1 MLLTE
6 TREDPVIM
14 CNVAIF
20 IPSAQSAPDEVAAPD
35 GDATLDS
42 DVNSSSE
49 FSLNGAFRPSYTH
62 VFRSYIHPCS
72 CPRLTSKLL
81 CWFLGLV
88 LSLM

>member
-20 IPSAQSAPDEVAAPD
+20 IPSAQSAPDEAAVPD

-42 DVNSSSE
+42 DVKSSSE
-49 FSLNGAFRPSYTH
+49 FSLDDTFRPSYTR
-62 VFRSYIHPCS
+62 VFRSYIHP
-72 CPRLTSKLL
+72 
-81 CWFLGLV
+81 
-88 LSLM
+88 

>member
-20 IPSAQSAPDEVAAPD
+20 IPSVQSALDEAAAPD

-49 FSLNGAFRPSYTH
+49 FSLNNAFRPSYTR
-62 VFRSYIHPCS
+62 VFRSYTHP
-72 CPRLTSKLL
+72 
-81 CWFLGLV
+81 
-88 LSLM
+88 